1 MLQKIGIEAK
11 KASKVLCLASEEQKN
26 EALND
31 MSKSIINNMTYILDE
46 NQKDLK
52 KGEQLGITDALMDR
66 LTLTRERIESMSEG
80 LVKIIHQEDPVGKI
94 EKEWTGENGLEYK
107 KIRSPFGVVGV
118 IYEARP
124 NVTSDVGGLCLKS
137 GNSSILRGS
146 SYCIDSNKAVLKVLR
161 EGIISSGLPDNS
173 IQLLED
179 TSREIGIELMK
190 LTDYVDLLIP
200 RGGKGLIQSM
210 VENATVPYIL
220 DGDGNVHLYI
230 HEDADADKVNKIV
243 INAKVQRPGVC
254 NALETLI
261 IHNKYIEQN
270 GSKIIDELL
279 ANGVEI
285 FIDEVLSLEYPNC
298 KVATEDEYYME
309 FHDYKIAIKIVENL
323 DEAIEHINIY
333 SSGHTE
339 SILTKDEYAAEKF
352 SNSIDSSVIFIN
364 ASTRFTDGEIFGF
377 GAEIG
382 ISTQKLHVR
391 GPMGLEAL
399 TSERYIVKGHGQIRE

>member
-1 MLQKIGIEAK
+1 
-11 KASKVLCLASEEQKN
+11 
-26 EALND
+26 
-31 MSKSIINNMTYILDE
+31 
-46 NQKDLK
+46 
-52 KGEQLGITDALMDR
+52 MDR

>member
-26 EALND
+26 EALNA

-52 KGEQLGITDALMDR
+52 KGEQLDITDALMDR

>member
-26 EALND
+26 EALNA

>member
-11 KASKVLCLASEEQKN
+11 KASKVLYLAPEEQKN
-26 EALND
+26 EALNV
-31 MSKSIINNMTYILDE
+31 MSQSIINNMNHILDE

-52 KGEQLGITDALMDR
+52 KGEKLGISDALTDR
-66 LTLTRERIESMSEG
+66 LTLTRERIESMSSG
-80 LVKIIHQEDPVGKI
+80 LIKIIQLEDPVGKI
-94 EKEWTGENGLEYK
+94 EKEWIGENGLEYR
-107 KIRSPFGVVGV
+107 KIRSPFGVIGV

-137 GNSSILRGS
+137 GNSAILRGS
-146 SYCIDSNKAVLKVLR
+146 SYSLDSNRAVLNSMK
-161 EGIISSGLPDNS
+161 EGLSASGLPNSS

-179 TSREIGIELMK
+179 TSREMSIELMK

-230 HEDADADKVNKIV
+230 HDDAEADKVNKIV

-261 IHNKYIEQN
+261 IHKKYIEKN
-270 GSKIIDELL
+270 GKKIIDDLFE
-279 ANGVEI
+279 NDVEI
-285 FIDEVLSLEYPNC
+285 FIDEGLSLEYPDF

-309 FHDYKIAIKIVENL
+309 FHDYKIAIKLVNSL
-323 DEAIEHINIY
+323 DEAIEHINIF

-339 SILTKDEYAAEKF
+339 SILTKDSKVAEKF
-352 SNSIDSSVIFIN
+352 ANSIDSSVVFIN

-399 TSERYIVKGHGQIRE
+399 TSERYIVKGDGQIRE

>member
-11 KASKVLCLASEEQKN
+11 KASKVLGLASEEQKN
-26 EALND
+26 EALNA
-31 MSKSIINNMTYILDE
+31 MSKSIINNMTHILDE

-52 KGEQLGITDALMDR
+52 KGEELGITDALMDR

-161 EGIISSGLPDNS
+161 EGIISSGLPESS

-179 TSREIGIELMK
+179 TSREMGIELMK

-220 DGDGNVHLYI
+220 DGDGNVHLYV

-298 KVATEDEYYME
+298 RVATEDEYYME

-339 SILTKDEYAAEKF
+339 SILTKDEDAAEKF
-352 SNSIDSSVIFIN
+352 SNSIDSSVVFIN

-399 TSERYIVKGHGQIRE
+399 TSERYIVKGDGQIRE

>member
-26 EALND
+26 EALNA

-66 LTLTRERIESMSEG
+66 LTLTSERIESMSEG

-285 FIDEVLSLEYPNC
+285 FIDEVLSIEYPNC

>member
-11 KASKVLCLASEEQKN
+11 KASKVLGLASEEQKN
-26 EALND
+26 EALNA
-31 MSKSIINNMTYILDE
+31 MSKSIINNITHILDE

-52 KGEQLGITDALMDR
+52 KGEELGITDALMDR

-161 EGIISSGLPDNS
+161 EGIISSGLPESS

-179 TSREIGIELMK
+179 TSREMGIELMK

-298 KVATEDEYYME
+298 RVATEDEYYME

-339 SILTKDEYAAEKF
+339 SILTKDEDAAEKF
-352 SNSIDSSVIFIN
+352 SNSIDSSVVFIN

-399 TSERYIVKGHGQIRE
+399 TSERYIVKGDGQIRE

>member
-26 EALND
+26 EALNA

-66 LTLTRERIESMSEG
+66 LTLTSERIESMSEG

>member
-26 EALND
+26 EALNA
-31 MSKSIINNMTYILDE
+31 MSKSIINNMTHILDE

-52 KGEQLGITDALMDR
+52 KGEELGITDALMDR

-161 EGIISSGLPDNS
+161 EGIISSGLPESS

-179 TSREIGIELMK
+179 TSREMGIELMK

-220 DGDGNVHLYI
+220 DGDGNVHLYV

-298 KVATEDEYYME
+298 RVATEDEYYME

-339 SILTKDEYAAEKF
+339 SILTKDEDAAEKF
-352 SNSIDSSVIFIN
+352 SNSIDSSVVFIN

-399 TSERYIVKGHGQIRE
+399 TSERYIVKGDGQIRE